1 MLPSF
6 SSSSGTTSHRHKGH
20 IPTMETRP
28 EMKLQEMRDI
38 QAEAE
43 TMRTR
48 GSAFKRIGRWL
59 LVRDRE
65 TVMVFFASWVMNID
79 IREE

>member
-1 MLPSF
+1 
-6 SSSSGTTSHRHKGH
+6 
-20 IPTMETRP
+20 
-28 EMKLQEMRDI
+28 MKLQEMRDI